1 MLKSFF
7 FDNTPS
13 LGSSVARV
21 LTDQSKTQLNFLFNL
36 RWIGKWC
43 YLKSSMKKTFQLKKK
58 SFLIPYIKYVP
69 RCRKISDALLVVFN
83 SKWFRDFSDTVLT
96 SLEGCLEEGTATHS
110 TILLWRIPWTEE
122 PGRLQST
129 GLHRDGHDCSK
140 LACTQAKPQLATSD
154 PLGNLWCD

>member
-1 MLKSFF
+1 MLFKLKAESFMLKSFF

-58 SFLIPYIKYVP
+58 SFMIPYIKYVP

-96 SLEGCLEEGTATHS
+96 SLEGCWHRCTDIGPIGRH
-110 TILLWRIPWTEE
+110 RI
-122 PGRLQST
+122 ST
-129 GLHRDGHDCSK
+129 GFQKWIHLVTLVVIKEASVFSQKTVICPWV
-140 LACTQAKPQLATSD
+140 LL
-154 PLGNLWCD
+154 